1 MQLGVNDFK
10 RRATESFN
18 LRAIGL
24 IMPIKSL
31 GSLKQQYKF
40 INVYYYSKEPN
51 DNGKKWMRG

>member
-10 RRATESFN
+10 RIATESFN
-18 LRAIGL
+18 LIAIGL

-40 INVYYYSKEPN
+40 INVYYHN
-51 DNGKKWMRG
+51 